1 MQQLK
6 DTLPDRLG
14 PGLRLILVGINPSLY
29 AVAHGH
35 YFARPQNR
43 FWPAFSASRLG
54 QPICR
59 ALGVER
65 LRPEHDLL
73 LPDYGVGL
81 TDVVK
86 IPSVS
91 ASSVTPEMYRE
102 GVPRLCATLRQCRPR
117 VVAFH
122 GMTGFR
128 PFLRFGLG
136 VSERPDWGAQPHSLG
151 GIPLYVLP
159 NPSGANARFK
169 PAELVEGYNHLAD
182 FLADATG
189 RGAAAAGP
197 ALPGSGASDQCGG
210 TRPASHGR
218 HRSEW

>member
-1 MQQLK
+1 MPERE
-6 DTLPDRLG
+6 TLPDRLG
-14 PGLRLILVGINPSLY
+14 SRLELILVGINPSLY
-29 AVAHGH
+29 AVARGH

-65 LRPEHDLL
+65 LRPEHDLI
-73 LPDYGVGL
+73 LPEFGIGL

-102 GVPRLCATLRQCRPR
+102 GVPQLCATLRKCRPR

-128 PFLRFGLG
+128 PFLRYGLG
-136 VSERPDWGAQPHSLG
+136 SPARPDWGLQPQTLE

-159 NPSGANARFK
+159 NPSGANAHFK
-169 PAELVEGYNHLAD
+169 PSELVAGYDRLAE
-182 FLADATG
+182 FLVSL
-189 RGAAAAGP
+189 RG
-197 ALPGSGASDQCGG
+197 
-210 TRPASHGR
+210 
-218 HRSEW
+218 

>member
-1 MQQLK
+1 ME
-6 DTLPDRLG
+6 TLPDRLG
-14 PGLRLILVGINPSLY
+14 PNLRLILVGINPSLY
-29 AVAHGH
+29 AVAQGH

-65 LRPEHDLL
+65 LLPHHDLL
-73 LPDYGVGL
+73 LPDYGIGL

-86 IPSVS
+86 TPSVS
-91 ASSVTPEMYRE
+91 ASSVTPKMYRE
-102 GVPRLCATLRQCRPR
+102 GVPRLCATLKQCRPQ

-128 PFLRFGLG
+128 PFLRYGLG
-136 VSERPDWGAQPHSLG
+136 VSAKANWGPQSHTLE

-159 NPSGANARFK
+159 NPSGANAHFK
-169 PAELVEGYNHLAD
+169 PAELVEGYNRLAA
-182 FLADATG
+182 LLESV
-189 RGAAAAGP
+189 P
-197 ALPGSGASDQCGG
+197 AYKPESSG
-210 TRPASHGR
+210 
-218 HRSEW
+218 E

>member
-1 MQQLK
+1 M
-6 DTLPDRLG
+6 
-14 PGLRLILVGINPSLY
+14 GINPSCY

-73 LPDYGVGL
+73 LPQFGIGL

-86 IPSVS
+86 VPSVS

-102 GVPRLCATLRQCRPR
+102 GVPRLCEVLRECRPR
-117 VVAFH
+117 AVAFH
-122 GMTGFR
+122 GMTGYR
-128 PFLRFGLG
+128 PFLKWGLG
-136 VSERPDWGAQPHSLG
+136 SKAQAEWGAQPETLE

-159 NPSGANARFK
+159 NPSGANAHFT
-169 PAELVEGYNHLAD
+169 PAQLVAGYDRLAE
-182 FLADATG
+182 FLES
-189 RGAAAAGP
+189 
-197 ALPGSGASDQCGG
+197 GSCK
-210 TRPASHGR
+210 
-218 HRSEW
+218 